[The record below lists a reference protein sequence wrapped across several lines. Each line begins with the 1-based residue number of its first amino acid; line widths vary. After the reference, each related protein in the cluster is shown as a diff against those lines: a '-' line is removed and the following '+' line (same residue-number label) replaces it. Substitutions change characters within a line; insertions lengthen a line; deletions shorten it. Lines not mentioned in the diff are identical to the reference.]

1 MITNYQ
7 NPIGTLSL
15 LNSTDP
21 SSDAKAVFYSTDT
34 GLSTGTG
41 QTTAVTTIALCN
53 TAAGDVTLVD
63 ETVDQVIVSI
73 YLVKHGF
80 SAVPAN
86 RIVSNLIIPAGETVF
101 FNDERLILEG
111 SGATMDSIWVGCSST
126 GKLSVTVSTLPV

>member
-7 NPIGTLSL
+7 IGTTLSL
-15 LNSTDP
+15 LDSTDP
-21 SSDAKAVFYSTDT
+21 ASDAKAVFYSTTT
-34 GLSTGTG
+34 GLSSGTG
-41 QTTAVTTIALCN
+41 QSSAVTTIALCN

-73 YLVKHGF
+73 YLVKHGKT
-80 SAVPAN
+80 AVPAN

-101 FNDERLILEG
+101 FNDERLILDG
-111 SGATMDSIWVGCSST
+111 SGAQMDSIWVGCSSS

>member
-7 NPIGTLSL
+7 IGTTLSL
-15 LNSTDP
+15 LDSTDP
-21 SSDAKAVFYSTDT
+21 ASDAKAVFYSTTT

-41 QTTAVTTIALCN
+41 QPSAVTTIALCN
-53 TAAGDVTLVD
+53 TAEGDVTLVD

-73 YLVKHGF
+73 YLVKHGK

-101 FNDERLILEG
+101 FNDERLILDGNG
-111 SGATMDSIWVGCSST
+111 SQMDSIWVGASSAD
-126 GKLSVTVSTLPV
+126 KLSVTVSTLPV